1 MTRRH
6 YFMMWIITKFYNFLF
21 ALMYKQ
27 CISKHNSNRINSP
40 ILKKLFYNAFVYK
53 LIPRIH
59 KINPL
64 PRRHLYPLI
73 HRIINPLVR
82 FAHPV
87 RNSVSIFPDNFN
99 SAISAAAINNNIL
112 YVMIRLIKYG
122 QHGLFNRVRSIVAN
136 SYY

>member
-1 MTRRH
+1 MENI
-6 YFMMWIITKFYNFLF
+6 FQNQFIIK
-21 ALMYKQ
+21 
-27 CISKHNSNRINSP
+27 P
-40 ILKKLFYNAFVYK
+40 
-53 LIPRIH
+53 IPRIH

-64 PRRHLYPLI
+64 SRRHLYPLI

-122 QHGLFNRVRSIVAN
+122 QHSLFNRVRSIVAN